1 MIEFKSVSF
10 AYGSST
16 ATQSMS
22 DSASK
27 DSTGA
32 TESLSQS
39 EMAPTL
45 INISFTL
52 KPGSR
57 TVVLG
62 HNGSGKSTLANLC
75 NASLLPFS
83 GEVLVDGSST
93 AEVPSTQI
101 SSQVGMVRQD
111 STAQLVCA
119 TVFDEVAFGPANLG
133 LPQEEIVS
141 RVSQTLELCGI
152 ADLANAQTH
161 TLSGGQQ
168 QLVSI
173 AAALSLRPC
182 YLVLDEAFAQL
193 DTRFRNHLSKL
204 VNNLV
209 ANGMGVLEISHSF
222 ESLPGAD
229 QVLVLEKG
237 QLVWTGTPT
246 EFLSDADISARAG
259 FDDALTGTAHLA
271 AQAGYQFD
279 EPLSALEFVAFLVQN
294 NLAFDALDTLVYQR
308 ALEVV
313 RANNYDG
320 IQALG
325 EAHEL
330 AICGVSHAFD
340 KPVLHDVTLSS
351 TGELTVLVGASGSG
365 KTTCAR
371 IAAGL
376 IEADA
381 GHATIDARL
390 VSPGDVG
397 MCFQRPQ
404 DQLFAQTVAE
414 DIAFGP
420 TNKGFSP
427 DDVEALVAYAA
438 ERVGLDQQV
447 LDASP
452 LMLSGGQARRAAL
465 AGTLACATYAV
476 VFDEATSGLDG
487 RARSQVLHLARE
499 LANEGKAVFAITHD
513 VSEWLP
519 FADRVVFLEK
529 GRVVADVDVQEA
541 QTTPELY
548 EAAQLDC
555 PLFVSVLH
563 ELLEACCV

>member
-1 MIEFKSVSF
+1 MIEFKNVSF
-10 AYGSST
+10 AYGT
-16 ATQSMS
+16 LAAAQSMT
-22 DSASK
+22 DSASE
-27 DSTGA
+27 DAIGA
-32 TESLSQS
+32 TESLSQPK
-39 EMAPTL
+39 MAPTL
-45 INISFTL
+45 DNVSFIL

-75 NASLLPFS
+75 NASLFPLS
-83 GEVLVDGSST
+83 GEVLVDGTST
-93 AEVPSTQI
+93 ACAPSTQI
-101 SSQVGMVRQD
+101 SSHVGMVRQD
-111 STAQLVCA
+111 PTAQMVCA

-173 AAALSLRPC
+173 AAALSLRPR

-237 QLVWTGTPT
+237 QLVWAGTST
-246 EFLSDADISARAG
+246 EFLLDANAIANAG
-259 FDDALTGTAHLA
+259 FDDVLTATAQIA
-271 AQAGYQFD
+271 AQAGYTFD
-279 EPLSALEFVAFLVQN
+279 VPFNASEFVAFLVQN

-330 AICGVSHAFD
+330 TVCGVSHAFD
-340 KPVLHDVTLSS
+340 KPVLHDVTISS
-351 TGELTVLVGASGSG
+351 TGELVVMVGASGSG

-376 IEADA
+376 IEADT

-404 DQLFAQTVAE
+404 DQLFAQSVAE

-438 ERVGLDQQV
+438 ARVGLDQQV
-447 LDASP
+447 MDASP
-452 LMLSGGQARRAAL
+452 LTLSGGQARRAAL

-487 RARSQVLHLARE
+487 EARSQVLHLARE
-499 LANEGKAVFAITHD
+499 LANEGKAVLAITHD

-529 GRVVADVDVQEA
+529 GRVVADVNVQEA
-541 QTTPELY
+541 QTNPEIY

-563 ELLEACCV
+563 ELLEACYV

>member
-1 MIEFKSVSF
+1 MIEFKNVSF
-10 AYGSST
+10 VYGASGT
-16 ATQSMS
+16 TQSMTNATS
-22 DSASK
+22 ED
-27 DSTGA
+27 TLEV
-32 TESLSQS
+32 TESQS
-39 EMAPTL
+39 PRTTELTL
-45 INISFTL
+45 DNVSFTL

-62 HNGSGKSTLANLC
+62 QNGSGKSTLANFC
-75 NASLLPFS
+75 NASLFPLS
-83 GEVLVDGSST
+83 GEVLVDGFST

-101 SSQVGMVRQD
+101 SSVVGMVRQD
-111 STAQLVCA
+111 PTAQLVCA

-133 LPQEEIVS
+133 LPKEEIVS
-141 RVSQTLELCGI
+141 RVTQTLKLCGI
-152 ADLANAQTH
+152 ADLINAPTH

-173 AAALSLRPC
+173 AAALSLRPR

-204 VNNLV
+204 VNDLV

-222 ESLPGAD
+222 ESLPGAN

-237 QLVWTGTPT
+237 NLVWAGTPT
-246 EFLSDADISARAG
+246 EFLSDAHAIASAG
-259 FDDALTGTAHLA
+259 FDDSLTATAHLA
-271 AQAGYQFD
+271 AQVGFNFD
-279 EPLSALEFVAFLVQN
+279 TAFNTSEFVEFLVQN

-313 RANNYDG
+313 RAAKYDG
-320 IQALG
+320 AQVLG
-325 EAHEL
+325 EEHEL
-330 AICGVSHAFD
+330 SVCGVSHAFD
-340 KPVLHDVTLSS
+340 KPVLHDVSLSS
-351 TGELTVLVGASGSG
+351 TGELVVLVGASGSG

-376 IEADA
+376 IEANT
-381 GHATIDARL
+381 GHATIDAQL
-390 VSPGDVG
+390 VRPGDVG

-404 DQLFAQTVAE
+404 EQLFANSVAE

-420 TNKGFSP
+420 SNKGFSP
-427 DDVEALVAYAA
+427 DDVEALVANAA

-447 LDASP
+447 LGASP
-452 LMLSGGQARRAAL
+452 LTLSGGQARRAAL
-465 AGTLACATYAV
+465 AGTLACATYAL

-487 RARSQVLHLARE
+487 KARSQVLHLGRE
-499 LANEGKAVFAITHD
+499 LANEGKAVLAITHD

-519 FADRVVFLEK
+519 FADRVVFLQK
-529 GRVVADVDVQEA
+529 GRVVADVNVQEA
-541 QTTPELY
+541 QTNPEVY
-548 EAAQLDC
+548 KAAQLDC

-563 ELLEACCV
+563 ELLEACYV

>member
-1 MIEFKSVSF
+1 
-10 AYGSST
+10 
-16 ATQSMS
+16 
-22 DSASK
+22 
-27 DSTGA
+27 
-32 TESLSQS
+32 
-39 EMAPTL
+39 
-45 INISFTL
+45 
-52 KPGSR
+52 
-57 TVVLG
+57 
-62 HNGSGKSTLANLC
+62 
-75 NASLLPFS
+75 
-83 GEVLVDGSST
+83 
-93 AEVPSTQI
+93 
-101 SSQVGMVRQD
+101 MVRQD
-111 STAQLVCA
+111 PTAQLVCA

-133 LPQEEIVS
+133 LSKEEIVS
-141 RVSQTLELCGI
+141 RVTQTLELCGI
-152 ADLANAQTH
+152 ADLIDAPTH

-173 AAALSLRPC
+173 AAALSVRPR

-193 DTRFRNHLSKL
+193 DTRFRNHLSNL
-204 VNNLV
+204 VNTLV

-237 QLVWTGTPT
+237 QLVWSGTPT
-246 EFLSDADISARAG
+246 EFLLDANAIANAG
-259 FDDALTGTAHLA
+259 FDDALTATAHIA
-271 AQAGYQFD
+271 AQAGYKFD
-279 EPLSALEFVAFLVQN
+279 VPFNASEFVAFLVQN

-325 EAHEL
+325 EEHEL
-330 AICGVSHAFD
+330 AVCGVSHSFE
-340 KPVLHDVTLSS
+340 KPVLHDVTLSA
-351 TGELTVLVGASGSG
+351 TGELVVMVGASGSG

-376 IEADA
+376 IEADT
-381 GHATIDARL
+381 GYATIDARL
-390 VSPGDVG
+390 VRPGDVG

-404 DQLFAQTVAE
+404 DQLFAQSVAE

-438 ERVGLDQQV
+438 ARVGLDQQV
-447 LDASP
+447 MDASP
-452 LMLSGGQARRAAL
+452 LTLSGGQARRAAL

-487 RARSQVLHLARE
+487 EARSQVLHLARE
-499 LANEGKAVFAITHD
+499 LANEGKAVLAITHD

-529 GRVVADVDVQEA
+529 GCVVADVNVQEA
-541 QTTPELY
+541 QTTPEIY

-563 ELLEACCV
+563 ELLEACYV

>member
-1 MIEFKSVSF
+1 MIEFKNVSF

-16 ATQSMS
+16 ATQSMT
-22 DSASK
+22 DSVSN
-27 DSTGA
+27 DSMGA
-32 TESLSQS
+32 TESLSQPK
-39 EMAPTL
+39 MVPTL
-45 INISFTL
+45 DNVSFTL

-75 NASLLPFS
+75 NASLFPFS
-83 GEVLVDGSST
+83 GEVLVDGTST
-93 AEVPSTQI
+93 AGVPSTQI
-101 SSQVGMVRQD
+101 SSHVGMVRQD
-111 STAQLVCA
+111 PTAQLVCA

-133 LPQEEIVS
+133 LSQEEIVS

-161 TLSGGQQ
+161 TLSGGQK
-168 QLVSI
+168 QLVAI
-173 AAALSLRPC
+173 ASALSLRPC

-193 DTRFRNHLSKL
+193 DTRFRNHLSNL
-204 VNNLV
+204 VNTLV
-209 ANGMGVLEISHSF
+209 ANGVGVLEISHSF

-246 EFLSDADISARAG
+246 EFLSYADIIARAG

-279 EPLSALEFVAFLVQN
+279 MPLNASEFVAFLVQN

-340 KPVLHDVTLSS
+340 KPVLHDITLSS

-376 IEADA
+376 IEADT

-414 DIAFGP
+414 DVAFGP

-427 DDVEALVAYAA
+427 DDVEALVAYAV

-447 LDASP
+447 LGASP
-452 LMLSGGQARRAAL
+452 LTLSGGQARRAAL
-465 AGTLACATYAV
+465 AGTLACAMYAV

-487 RARSQVLHLARE
+487 KARSQVLHLARE
-499 LANEGKAVFAITHD
+499 LANEGKAVLAITHD

-519 FADRVVFLEK
+519 FADRVVFFEK
-529 GRVVADVDVQEA
+529 GRVVADVDVQES

-555 PLFVSVLH
+555 PLFVNVLH
-563 ELLEACCV
+563 ELLEACYV

>member
-10 AYGSST
+10 VYGT
-16 ATQSMS
+16 PADAQSMT
-22 DSASK
+22 DSASE
-27 DSTGA
+27 DTAGA
-32 TESLSQS
+32 TESQS
-39 EMAPTL
+39 PRTMELTL
-45 INISFTL
+45 NNVSFTL
-52 KPGSR
+52 NPGSR

-62 HNGSGKSTLANLC
+62 QNGSGKSTLANLC
-75 NASLLPFS
+75 NASLFPLS
-83 GEVLVDGSST
+83 GEVLIDGFST

-101 SSQVGMVRQD
+101 SSVVGMVRQD
-111 STAQLVCA
+111 PTAQLVCA

-133 LPQEEIVS
+133 LPKEEIVS
-141 RVSQTLELCGI
+141 RVTQTLKLCGI
-152 ADLANAQTH
+152 ADLINAPTH

-204 VNNLV
+204 VNDLV
-209 ANGMGVLEISHSF
+209 ANGIGVLEISHSF
-222 ESLPGAD
+222 ESLPGAN

-237 QLVWTGTPT
+237 NLVWAGTPT
-246 EFLSDADISARAG
+246 EFLSDEHAIASAG
-259 FDDALTGTAHLA
+259 FDDSLTATAHLA
-271 AQAGYQFD
+271 AQAGFNFD
-279 EPLSALEFVAFLVQN
+279 TAFNTSEFVEFLVQN
-294 NLAFDALDTLVYQR
+294 DLAFDALDTLVYQR

-313 RANNYDG
+313 RAAKYDG
-320 IQALG
+320 AQALG
-325 EAHEL
+325 EEHEL
-330 AICGVSHAFD
+330 SVCGVSHAFD
-340 KPVLHDVTLSS
+340 KPVLHDVSLSF
-351 TGELTVLVGASGSG
+351 TGELIVLVGASGSG

-376 IEADA
+376 IEANT

-390 VSPGDVG
+390 VRPGDVG

-404 DQLFAQTVAE
+404 EQLFANSVAE

-427 DDVEALVAYAA
+427 DDVEALVVYAA

-447 LDASP
+447 LGASP
-452 LMLSGGQARRAAL
+452 LTLSGGQARRAAL
-465 AGTLACATYAV
+465 AGTLACATYAL

-487 RARSQVLHLARE
+487 KARSQVLHLGRE
-499 LANEGKAVFAITHD
+499 LANEGKAVLAITHD

-519 FADRVVFLEK
+519 FADRVVFLQK
-529 GRVVADVDVQEA
+529 GRVVADVNVQEA
-541 QTTPELY
+541 QTNPEVY
-548 EAAQLDC
+548 KAAQLDC

-563 ELLEACCV
+563 ELLEACHV

>member
-16 ATQSMS
+16 ATQSMT
-22 DSASK
+22 DSAFK
-27 DSTGA
+27 DSMGA
-32 TESLSQS
+32 TESLSQPK
-39 EMAPTL
+39 MAPTL
-45 INISFTL
+45 DNVSFTL

-75 NASLLPFS
+75 NASLFPFS
-83 GEVLVDGSST
+83 GEVLVDGTST
-93 AEVPSTQI
+93 ICVPSPQI
-101 SSQVGMVRQD
+101 SSHVGMVRQD
-111 STAQLVCA
+111 PTAQLVCA

-133 LPQEEIVS
+133 LPKEEIVS

-152 ADLANAQTH
+152 ADLASAQTH

-193 DTRFRNHLSKL
+193 DTRFRNHLSNL
-204 VNNLV
+204 VNTLV

-246 EFLSDADISARAG
+246 EFLSDADIIARAG
-259 FDDALTGTAHLA
+259 FDDALTGTAHVA
-271 AQAGYQFD
+271 AQAGYNFD
-279 EPLSALEFVAFLVQN
+279 MPLNASEFVAFLVQN

-320 IQALG
+320 MQALG

-330 AICGVSHAFD
+330 AMCGVSHAFD

-351 TGELTVLVGASGSG
+351 TGELIVLVGASGSG

-371 IAAGL
+371 IAVGL

-404 DQLFAQTVAE
+404 EQLFAQTVAE

-427 DDVEALVAYAA
+427 DDVEVLVAYAA

-447 LDASP
+447 LGASP
-452 LMLSGGQARRAAL
+452 LTLSGGQARRAAL
-465 AGTLACATYAV
+465 AGTLACATYAI

-487 RARSQVLHLARE
+487 KARSQVLHLARE
-499 LANEGKAVFAITHD
+499 LANEGKAVLAITHD

-548 EAAQLDC
+548 EAVQLDC

-563 ELLEACCV
+563 ELLEACYV

>member
-10 AYGSST
+10 AYGSSA
-16 ATQSMS
+16 ATQFMT

-27 DSTGA
+27 YSIEA
-32 TESLSQS
+32 TESLSQPK
-39 EMAPTL
+39 MAPTL
-45 INISFTL
+45 DNVSFTL

-75 NASLLPFS
+75 NASLFPFS
-83 GEVLVDGSST
+83 GEVLVDGTST
-93 AEVPSTQI
+93 AGVPSTQI
-101 SSQVGMVRQD
+101 SSHVGMVRQD
-111 STAQLVCA
+111 PTAQLVCA

-133 LPQEEIVS
+133 LPKEEIVS

-152 ADLANAQTH
+152 DDLANAQTH

-246 EFLSDADISARAG
+246 EFLSDTDISACAG
-259 FDDALTGTAHLA
+259 FDDALTGTAHVA
-271 AQAGYQFD
+271 AQAGYNFD
-279 EPLSALEFVAFLVQN
+279 VPLNASEFVAFLVQN

-340 KPVLHDVTLSS
+340 KPVLHDITLSS

-376 IEADA
+376 IEADT

-452 LMLSGGQARRAAL
+452 LTLSGGQARRAAL

-487 RARSQVLHLARE
+487 KARSQVLHLARE
-499 LANEGKAVFAITHD
+499 LANEGKAVLAITHD

-529 GRVVADVDVQEA
+529 GRVVASVDVQEA

-563 ELLEACCV
+563 ELLEACYV

>member
-1 MIEFKSVSF
+1 MIEFKNVSF
-10 AYGSST
+10 VYGASS
-16 ATQSMS
+16 ATQSMTDVTS
-22 DSASK
+22 ED
-27 DSTGA
+27 TLGA
-32 TESLSQS
+32 TESQS
-39 EMAPTL
+39 PRTMELTL
-45 INISFTL
+45 DNVSFTL
-52 KPGSR
+52 NPGSR

-62 HNGSGKSTLANLC
+62 QNGSGKSTLANLC
-75 NASLLPFS
+75 NASLFPLS
-83 GEVLVDGSST
+83 GEVLVDGFST

-101 SSQVGMVRQD
+101 SSVVGMVRQD
-111 STAQLVCA
+111 PTAQLVCA
-119 TVFDEVAFGPANLG
+119 TVFDEVAFGPSNLG
-133 LPQEEIVS
+133 LPKEEIVS
-141 RVSQTLELCGI
+141 RVTQTLKLCGI
-152 ADLANAQTH
+152 ADLINAPTH

-173 AAALSLRPC
+173 AAALSLHPR

-204 VNNLV
+204 VNDLV

-222 ESLPGAD
+222 ESLPGAN

-246 EFLSDADISARAG
+246 EFLADAHAIASAG
-259 FDDALTGTAHLA
+259 FDDSLTATAHLA
-271 AQAGYQFD
+271 AQAGFNFD
-279 EPLSALEFVAFLVQN
+279 VAFNTSEFVEFLVQN

-313 RANNYDG
+313 RAAKYDG
-320 IQALG
+320 AQALG
-325 EAHEL
+325 EEHEL
-330 AICGVSHAFD
+330 SVCGVSHAFD
-340 KPVLHDVTLSS
+340 KPVLHDVSLSS
-351 TGELTVLVGASGSG
+351 TGELVVLVGASGSG

-376 IEADA
+376 IEANT

-390 VSPGDVG
+390 VRAGDVG

-404 DQLFAQTVAE
+404 EQLFANSVAE

-447 LDASP
+447 LGASP
-452 LMLSGGQARRAAL
+452 LTLSGGQARRAAL
-465 AGTLACATYAV
+465 AGTLACATYAM

-487 RARSQVLHLARE
+487 KARSQVLHLGRE
-499 LANEGKAVFAITHD
+499 LANEGKAVLAITHD

-519 FADRVVFLEK
+519 FADRVVFLQK
-529 GRVVADVDVQEA
+529 GRVVADVNVQEA
-541 QTTPELY
+541 QTNPELY

-563 ELLEACCV
+563 ELLEACHV

>member
-16 ATQSMS
+16 ATQSMT
-22 DSASK
+22 DSAFK
-27 DSTGA
+27 DSMGA
-32 TESLSQS
+32 TESLSQPK
-39 EMAPTL
+39 MAPTL
-45 INISFTL
+45 DNVSFTL

-75 NASLLPFS
+75 NASLFPFS
-83 GEVLVDGSST
+83 GEVLVDGTST
-93 AEVPSTQI
+93 ICVPSPQI
-101 SSQVGMVRQD
+101 SSHVGMVRQD
-111 STAQLVCA
+111 PTAQLVCA

-133 LPQEEIVS
+133 LPKEEIVS

-152 ADLANAQTH
+152 ADLASAQTH

-193 DTRFRNHLSKL
+193 DTRFRNHLSNL
-204 VNNLV
+204 VNTLV

-246 EFLSDADISARAG
+246 EFLSDADIIARAG
-259 FDDALTGTAHLA
+259 FDDALTGTAHVA
-271 AQAGYQFD
+271 TQAGYNFD
-279 EPLSALEFVAFLVQN
+279 MPLNASEFVAFLVQN

-320 IQALG
+320 MQALG

-330 AICGVSHAFD
+330 AMCGVSHAFD

-351 TGELTVLVGASGSG
+351 TGELIVLVGASGSG

-371 IAAGL
+371 IAVGL

-404 DQLFAQTVAE
+404 EQLFAQTVAE

-427 DDVEALVAYAA
+427 DDVEVLVAYAA

-447 LDASP
+447 LGASP
-452 LMLSGGQARRAAL
+452 LTLSGGQARRAAL

-487 RARSQVLHLARE
+487 KARSQVLHLARE
-499 LANEGKAVFAITHD
+499 LANEGKAVLAITHD

-563 ELLEACCV
+563 ELLEACYV

>member
-10 AYGSST
+10 AYGSSA
-16 ATQSMS
+16 ATQSMT

-27 DSTGA
+27 DSMGA
-32 TESLSQS
+32 TESLSQP
-39 EMAPTL
+39 EMVPTL
-45 INISFTL
+45 DNVSFTL

-75 NASLLPFS
+75 NASLFPFS
-83 GEVLVDGSST
+83 GEVLVDGTST
-93 AEVPSTQI
+93 AGVPSTQI
-101 SSQVGMVRQD
+101 SSHVGMVRQD
-111 STAQLVCA
+111 PTAQLVCA

-133 LPQEEIVS
+133 LPKEEIVS

-152 ADLANAQTH
+152 DDLANAQTH

-237 QLVWTGTPT
+237 QLIWTGTPT

-259 FDDALTGTAHLA
+259 FDDALTGTAHLT

-279 EPLSALEFVAFLVQN
+279 EPLNASEFVAFLVQN

-308 ALEVV
+308 ALKVV

-340 KPVLHDVTLSS
+340 KPVLHDVTISS
-351 TGELTVLVGASGSG
+351 TGELVVLVGASGSG

-376 IEADA
+376 IEADV

-404 DQLFAQTVAE
+404 DQLFAQSVAE

-447 LDASP
+447 LGTSP
-452 LMLSGGQARRAAL
+452 LTLSGGQARRAAL

-487 RARSQVLHLARE
+487 KARSQVLHLARE
-499 LANEGKAVFAITHD
+499 LANEGKAVLAITHD

-519 FADRVVFLEK
+519 FADKVVFLEK
-529 GRVVADVDVQEA
+529 GRVVADVNVQEA
-541 QTTPELY
+541 QTTPEIY

-563 ELLEACCV
+563 ELLEACYV

>member
-1 MIEFKSVSF
+1 MIEFKNVSF

-16 ATQSMS
+16 ATQSMT
-22 DSASK
+22 DPASK
-27 DSTGA
+27 DSMGA
-32 TESLSQS
+32 TESLSQPK
-39 EMAPTL
+39 MAPTL
-45 INISFTL
+45 DNVSFNL

-75 NASLLPFS
+75 NASLFPFS
-83 GEVLVDGSST
+83 GEVLVDGTST
-93 AEVPSTQI
+93 AGVPSTQI
-101 SSQVGMVRQD
+101 SSHVGMVRQD
-111 STAQLVCA
+111 PTAQLVCA

-133 LPQEEIVS
+133 LPKEEIVS

-168 QLVSI
+168 QLISI

-209 ANGMGVLEISHSF
+209 ANGVGVLEISHSF

-246 EFLSDADISARAG
+246 EFLSDADIIARAG
-259 FDDALTGTAHLA
+259 FDDALTATAHLA
-271 AQAGYQFD
+271 AQAGDKFAV
-279 EPLSALEFVAFLVQN
+279 PFNAAEFVAFLVQY

-340 KPVLHDVTLSS
+340 KPVLHDITLSS

-376 IEADA
+376 IEADT

-390 VSPGDVG
+390 VRPGDVG

-447 LDASP
+447 LGASP
-452 LMLSGGQARRAAL
+452 LTLSGGQARRAAL
-465 AGTLACATYAV
+465 AGTLACAPYAG

-487 RARSQVLHLARE
+487 KARAQGLHLARE
-499 LANEGKAVFAITHD
+499 LANEGKAVLAITHD

-529 GRVVADVDVQEA
+529 GRVVANVDVQEA
-541 QTTPELY
+541 QTSPELY

-563 ELLEACCV
+563 ELLEACYV

>member
-1 MIEFKSVSF
+1 MIEFKNVSF
-10 AYGSST
+10 VYGASS
-16 ATQSMS
+16 ATKSMTDATS
-22 DSASK
+22 ED
-27 DSTGA
+27 TLGA
-32 TESLSQS
+32 TESQS
-39 EMAPTL
+39 PRTMELTL
-45 INISFTL
+45 DNVSFTL
-52 KPGSR
+52 NPGSR

-75 NASLLPFS
+75 NASLFPLS

-101 SSQVGMVRQD
+101 SSVVGMVRQD
-111 STAQLVCA
+111 PTAQLVCA

-133 LPQEEIVS
+133 LPKEEIVS
-141 RVSQTLELCGI
+141 RVTQTLKLCDI
-152 ADLANAQTH
+152 TDLINAPTH

-173 AAALSLRPC
+173 AAALSLRPR

-204 VNNLV
+204 VNDLV

-222 ESLPGAD
+222 ESLPGAN

-246 EFLSDADISARAG
+246 EFLSDEHAIASAG
-259 FDDALTGTAHLA
+259 FDDSLTSTAHLA
-271 AQAGYQFD
+271 AQAGFNFD
-279 EPLSALEFVAFLVQN
+279 SAFNTSEFVEFLVQN

-313 RANNYDG
+313 RAAKYDG
-320 IQALG
+320 AQALG
-325 EAHEL
+325 EEHEL
-330 AICGVSHAFD
+330 SVCGVSHAFD
-340 KPVLHDVTLSS
+340 KPVLHDVSLSS
-351 TGELTVLVGASGSG
+351 TGELVVLVGASGSG

-376 IEADA
+376 IEANT
-381 GHATIDARL
+381 GYATIDAQL
-390 VSPGDVG
+390 VRPGDVG

-404 DQLFAQTVAE
+404 EQLFANSVAE

-420 TNKGFSP
+420 SNKGFSP

-438 ERVGLDQQV
+438 ERVGLDQQI
-447 LDASP
+447 LGASP
-452 LMLSGGQARRAAL
+452 LTLSGGQARRAAL
-465 AGTLACATYAV
+465 AGTLACATYAL

-487 RARSQVLHLARE
+487 KARSQVLHLGRE
-499 LANEGKAVFAITHD
+499 LANEGKAVLAITHD

-519 FADRVVFLEK
+519 FADRVVFLQK
-529 GRVVADVDVQEA
+529 GRVVADVNVQEA
-541 QTTPELY
+541 QTNPEVY
-548 EAAQLDC
+548 KAAQLDC

-563 ELLEACCV
+563 ELLEACYV

>member
-10 AYGSST
+10 AYSSSA
-16 ATQSMS
+16 ATQSMTGATS
-22 DSASK
+22 ED
-27 DSTGA
+27 TLGA
-32 TESLSQS
+32 TESQS
-39 EMAPTL
+39 PRTMELTL
-45 INISFTL
+45 DNVSFTL
-52 KPGSR
+52 NPGSR

-75 NASLLPFS
+75 NASLFPLS

-101 SSQVGMVRQD
+101 SSVVGMVRQD
-111 STAQLVCA
+111 PTAQLVCA

-133 LPQEEIVS
+133 LPKEEIVS
-141 RVSQTLELCGI
+141 RVTQTLKLCDI
-152 ADLANAQTH
+152 ADLIDAPTH

-173 AAALSLRPC
+173 AAALSLRPR

-204 VNNLV
+204 VNDLV

-222 ESLPGAD
+222 ESLPGAN

-246 EFLSDADISARAG
+246 EFLSDEHAIASAG
-259 FDDALTGTAHLA
+259 FDDSLTSTAHLA
-271 AQAGYQFD
+271 AQAGFNFD
-279 EPLSALEFVAFLVQN
+279 TAFNTSEFVEFLVQN
-294 NLAFDALDTLVYQR
+294 NHAFDALDTLVYQR

-313 RANNYDG
+313 RAAKYDG
-320 IQALG
+320 AQALG
-325 EAHEL
+325 EEHEL
-330 AICGVSHAFD
+330 LVCGVSHTFD
-340 KPVLHDVTLSS
+340 KPVLHDVSLSS
-351 TGELTVLVGASGSG
+351 TGELVVLVGASGSG

-376 IEADA
+376 IEANT

-390 VSPGDVG
+390 VRPGDVG

-404 DQLFAQTVAE
+404 EQLFANSVAE

-427 DDVEALVAYAA
+427 DNVEALVAYAA

-447 LDASP
+447 LGASP
-452 LMLSGGQARRAAL
+452 LTLSGGQARRAAL
-465 AGTLACATYAV
+465 AGTLACATYAL

-487 RARSQVLHLARE
+487 KARSQVLHLARE
-499 LANEGKAVFAITHD
+499 LANEGKAVLAITHD

-519 FADRVVFLEK
+519 FADRVVFLQK
-529 GRVVADVDVQEA
+529 GRVVADVNVQEA
-541 QTTPELY
+541 QTNPELY

-563 ELLEACCV
+563 ELLEACHV

>member
-16 ATQSMS
+16 ATQSMT
-22 DSASK
+22 DSAFK
-27 DSTGA
+27 DSMGA
-32 TESLSQS
+32 TESLSQPK
-39 EMAPTL
+39 MAPTL
-45 INISFTL
+45 DNVSFTL

-75 NASLLPFS
+75 NASLFPFS
-83 GEVLVDGSST
+83 GEVLVDGTST
-93 AEVPSTQI
+93 ICVPSPQI
-101 SSQVGMVRQD
+101 SSHVGMVRQD
-111 STAQLVCA
+111 PTAQLVCA

-133 LPQEEIVS
+133 LPKEEIVS

-152 ADLANAQTH
+152 ADLASAQTH

-193 DTRFRNHLSKL
+193 DTRFRNHLSNL
-204 VNNLV
+204 VNTLV

-246 EFLSDADISARAG
+246 EFLSDADIIARAG
-259 FDDALTGTAHLA
+259 FDDALTGTAHVA
-271 AQAGYQFD
+271 AQAGYNFD
-279 EPLSALEFVAFLVQN
+279 MPLNASEFVAFLVQN

-320 IQALG
+320 MQALG
-325 EAHEL
+325 EAYEL
-330 AICGVSHAFD
+330 AMCGVSHAFD

-351 TGELTVLVGASGSG
+351 TGELIVLVGASGSG

-371 IAAGL
+371 IAVGL

-404 DQLFAQTVAE
+404 EQLFAQTVAE

-427 DDVEALVAYAA
+427 DDVEVLVAYAA

-447 LDASP
+447 LGASP
-452 LMLSGGQARRAAL
+452 LTLSGGQARRAAL
-465 AGTLACATYAV
+465 AGTLACATYAI

-487 RARSQVLHLARE
+487 KARSQVLHLARE
-499 LANEGKAVFAITHD
+499 LANEGKAVLAITHD

-548 EAAQLDC
+548 EAVQLDC

-563 ELLEACCV
+563 ELLEACYV

>member
-1 MIEFKSVSF
+1 
-10 AYGSST
+10 
-16 ATQSMS
+16 
-22 DSASK
+22 
-27 DSTGA
+27 
-32 TESLSQS
+32 
-39 EMAPTL
+39 
-45 INISFTL
+45 
-52 KPGSR
+52 
-57 TVVLG
+57 
-62 HNGSGKSTLANLC
+62 
-75 NASLLPFS
+75 
-83 GEVLVDGSST
+83 
-93 AEVPSTQI
+93 
-101 SSQVGMVRQD
+101 MVRQD
-111 STAQLVCA
+111 PTAQLVCA

-133 LPQEEIVS
+133 LPKEEIVS

-168 QLVSI
+168 QLISI

-209 ANGMGVLEISHSF
+209 ANGVGVLEISHSF

-246 EFLSDADISARAG
+246 EFLSDADIIARAG
-259 FDDALTGTAHLA
+259 FDDALTATAHLA

-279 EPLSALEFVAFLVQN
+279 EPFNASEFVAFLVQN

-325 EAHEL
+325 EEHEL

-340 KPVLHDVTLSS
+340 KPVLHDITLSS

-371 IAAGL
+371 IATGL

-447 LDASP
+447 MGASP

-487 RARSQVLHLARE
+487 KARSQVLHLARE
-499 LANEGKAVFAITHD
+499 LANEGKAVLAITHD

-529 GRVVADVDVQEA
+529 GCVVADVNVQEA
-541 QTTPELY
+541 QTSPEVY

-563 ELLEACCV
+563 ELLEACYV

>member
-1 MIEFKSVSF
+1 MIEFKNVSF
-10 AYGSST
+10 AYSSSA
-16 ATQSMS
+16 ATQSMT
-22 DSASK
+22 DPASK
-27 DSTGA
+27 DSMGA
-32 TESLSQS
+32 IESLSQPK
-39 EMAPTL
+39 MAPTL
-45 INISFTL
+45 DNVSFNL

-75 NASLLPFS
+75 NASLFPFS
-83 GEVLVDGSST
+83 GEVLVDGTST
-93 AEVPSTQI
+93 AGVPSTQI
-101 SSQVGMVRQD
+101 SSHVGMVRQD
-111 STAQLVCA
+111 PTAQLVCA

-133 LPQEEIVS
+133 LPKEEIVS

-168 QLVSI
+168 QLISI

-209 ANGMGVLEISHSF
+209 ANGVGVLEISHSF

-259 FDDALTGTAHLA
+259 FDDALTGTAHVA
-271 AQAGYQFD
+271 AQAGYNFD
-279 EPLSALEFVAFLVQN
+279 MPFNASEFVAFLVQN

-325 EAHEL
+325 EEHEL
-330 AICGVSHAFD
+330 VVCGVSHAFD
-340 KPVLHDVTLSS
+340 KPVLHDVTISS
-351 TGELTVLVGASGSG
+351 TGELVVMVGASGSG

-376 IEADA
+376 IEADT

-447 LDASP
+447 MGASP

-487 RARSQVLHLARE
+487 KARSQVLHLARE
-499 LANEGKAVFAITHD
+499 LANEGKAVLAITHD

-519 FADRVVFLEK
+519 FADRVVFLDK

-563 ELLEACCV
+563 ELLEACYV

>member
-1 MIEFKSVSF
+1 MIEIKNVSF
-10 AYGSST
+10 VYGTSA
-16 ATQSMS
+16 ATQSMT

-27 DSTGA
+27 DAVGA
-32 TESLSQS
+32 TESQSQP
-39 EMAPTL
+39 EMVPTL
-45 INISFTL
+45 DNVSFTI
-52 KPGSR
+52 KPSSR

-75 NASLLPFS
+75 NASLFPFS
-83 GEVLVDGSST
+83 GEVLVDGTST
-93 AEVPSTQI
+93 AGVPSTQI
-101 SSQVGMVRQD
+101 SSHVGMVRQD
-111 STAQLVCA
+111 PTAQLVCA

-133 LPQEEIVS
+133 LPKEEIVS

-168 QLVSI
+168 QLISI

-209 ANGMGVLEISHSF
+209 ANGVGVLEISHSF

-246 EFLSDADISARAG
+246 EFLSDADIIARAG
-259 FDDALTGTAHLA
+259 FDDALTGTAHVA
-271 AQAGYQFD
+271 AQAGYNFD
-279 EPLSALEFVAFLVQN
+279 MPLNASEFVQN

-340 KPVLHDVTLSS
+340 KPVLHDITLSS

-376 IEADA
+376 IEADT

-452 LMLSGGQARRAAL
+452 LTLSGGQARRAAL

-487 RARSQVLHLARE
+487 KARSQVLHLARE
-499 LANEGKAVFAITHD
+499 LANEGKAVLAITHD

-529 GRVVADVDVQEA
+529 GCVVADVNVQEA
-541 QTTPELY
+541 QTSPEVY

-563 ELLEACCV
+563 ELLEACYV

>member
-1 MIEFKSVSF
+1 MIEFKNVSF
-10 AYGSST
+10 VYGASST
-16 ATQSMS
+16 TQSMTDATS
-22 DSASK
+22 EDALE
-27 DSTGA
+27 A
-32 TESLSQS
+32 TESQS
-39 EMAPTL
+39 PRTTELTL
-45 INISFTL
+45 NNVSFTL

-75 NASLLPFS
+75 NASLFPLF

-101 SSQVGMVRQD
+101 SSVVGMVRQD
-111 STAQLVCA
+111 PTAQLVCA

-133 LPQEEIVS
+133 LPKEEIVS
-141 RVSQTLELCGI
+141 RVTQTLKLCGI
-152 ADLANAQTH
+152 ADLINAPTH

-173 AAALSLRPC
+173 AAALSLRPR

-204 VNNLV
+204 VNDLV

-222 ESLPGAD
+222 ESLPGAN

-237 QLVWTGTPT
+237 NLVWAGTST
-246 EFLSDADISARAG
+246 EFLSDEHAIASAG
-259 FDDALTGTAHLA
+259 FDDSFTATAHLA
-271 AQAGYQFD
+271 AQAGFNFD
-279 EPLSALEFVAFLVQN
+279 AAFNTSEFVEFLVQN

-313 RANNYDG
+313 RAAKYDG
-320 IQALG
+320 AQALG
-325 EAHEL
+325 EEHEL
-330 AICGVSHAFD
+330 SVYGVSHAFD
-340 KPVLHDVTLSS
+340 KPVLHDVSLSS
-351 TGELTVLVGASGSG
+351 TGELVVLVGASGSG

-376 IEADA
+376 IEVNT
-381 GHATIDARL
+381 GHATIDAQL
-390 VSPGDVG
+390 VRPGDVG

-404 DQLFAQTVAE
+404 EQLFANSVAE

-420 TNKGFSP
+420 SNKGFSP

-438 ERVGLDQQV
+438 ERVGLDQKV

-452 LMLSGGQARRAAL
+452 LTLSGGQARRAAL
-465 AGTLACATYAV
+465 AGTLACATYAL

-487 RARSQVLHLARE
+487 KARSQVLHLGRE
-499 LANEGKAVFAITHD
+499 LANEGKAVLAITHD

-519 FADRVVFLEK
+519 FADRVVFLQK
-529 GRVVADVDVQEA
+529 GRVVEDVNVQEA
-541 QTTPELY
+541 QTNPEVY
-548 EAAQLDC
+548 KAAQLDC

-563 ELLEACCV
+563 ELLEACHV

>member
-1 MIEFKSVSF
+1 MIEFKNVSF

-16 ATQSMS
+16 ATQSMT
-22 DSASK
+22 DSVSN
-27 DSTGA
+27 DSMGA
-32 TESLSQS
+32 TESLSQPK
-39 EMAPTL
+39 MVPTL
-45 INISFTL
+45 DNVSFTL

-75 NASLLPFS
+75 NASLFPFS
-83 GEVLVDGSST
+83 GEVLVDGTST
-93 AEVPSTQI
+93 AGVPSTQI
-101 SSQVGMVRQD
+101 SSHVGMVRQD
-111 STAQLVCA
+111 PTAQLVCA

-133 LPQEEIVS
+133 LSQEEIVS

-168 QLVSI
+168 QLISI

-209 ANGMGVLEISHSF
+209 ANGVGVLEISHAF

-246 EFLSDADISARAG
+246 EFLSDADIIARAG
-259 FDDALTGTAHLA
+259 FDDALTATAHLA

-279 EPLSALEFVAFLVQN
+279 EPFNASEFVAFLVQN

-325 EAHEL
+325 EEHEL

-340 KPVLHDVTLSS
+340 KPVLHDITLSS

-376 IEADA
+376 IEADT

-390 VSPGDVG
+390 VRPGDVG

-447 LDASP
+447 LGASP
-452 LMLSGGQARRAAL
+452 LTLSGGQARRAAL

-487 RARSQVLHLARE
+487 KARSQVLHLARE
-499 LANEGKAVFAITHD
+499 LANEGKAVLAITHD

-519 FADRVVFLEK
+519 FADRVVFFEK
-529 GRVVADVDVQEA
+529 GRVVANVDVQEA

-563 ELLEACCV
+563 ELLEACYV

>member
-10 AYGSST
+10 AYGSSA
-16 ATQSMS
+16 ATQSMT

-27 DSTGA
+27 DSMGA
-32 TESLSQS
+32 TESLSQP
-39 EMAPTL
+39 EMVPTL
-45 INISFTL
+45 DNVSFTL

-75 NASLLPFS
+75 NASLFPFS
-83 GEVLVDGSST
+83 GEVLVDGTST
-93 AEVPSTQI
+93 AGVPSTQI
-101 SSQVGMVRQD
+101 SSHVGMVRQD
-111 STAQLVCA
+111 PTAQLVCA

-133 LPQEEIVS
+133 LPKEEIVS

-152 ADLANAQTH
+152 DDLANAQTH

-237 QLVWTGTPT
+237 QLIWTGTPT

-279 EPLSALEFVAFLVQN
+279 EPLNASEFVAFLVQN

-308 ALEVV
+308 ALKVV

-330 AICGVSHAFD
+330 AVCGVSHAFD
-340 KPVLHDVTLSS
+340 KPVLHDITLSS

-376 IEADA
+376 IEADT

-390 VSPGDVG
+390 VCAGDVG

-404 DQLFAQTVAE
+404 DQLFAQSVAE

-420 TNKGFSP
+420 NNKGFSP

-447 LDASP
+447 LGASP
-452 LMLSGGQARRAAL
+452 LTLSGGQARRAAL

-487 RARSQVLHLARE
+487 KARSQVLHLSRE
-499 LANEGKAVFAITHD
+499 LANEGKAVLAITHD

-529 GRVVADVDVQEA
+529 GRVVASVDVQEA

-563 ELLEACCV
+563 ELLEACYV

>member
-1 MIEFKSVSF
+1 MIEFKNVSF
-10 AYGSST
+10 AYGTS
-16 ATQSMS
+16 AAAQSLT

-27 DSTGA
+27 DAVGA
-32 TESLSQS
+32 TESQS
-39 EMAPTL
+39 LHTMALTL
-45 INISFTL
+45 DNVSFTL

-75 NASLLPFS
+75 NASLFPFS
-83 GEVLVDGSST
+83 GEVLVDGIST
-93 AEVPSTQI
+93 AGVPSTQI
-101 SSQVGMVRQD
+101 SSHVGMVRQD
-111 STAQLVCA
+111 PTAQLVCA

-152 ADLANAQTH
+152 ADLIDAPTH

-259 FDDALTGTAHLA
+259 FGDALTGTAHVA
-271 AQAGYQFD
+271 AQAGYKFD
-279 EPLSALEFVAFLVQN
+279 VPFNASEFVAFLVQN

-308 ALEVV
+308 ALKVV

-330 AICGVSHAFD
+330 VVCGVSHAFD
-340 KPVLHDVTLSS
+340 KPVLHDITLSS

-376 IEADA
+376 IEADT

-390 VSPGDVG
+390 VRPGDVG

-427 DDVEALVAYAA
+427 DDVEALVTYAA
-438 ERVGLDQQV
+438 ARAGLDQQV
-447 LDASP
+447 MDASP
-452 LMLSGGQARRAAL
+452 LTLSGGQARRAAL

-487 RARSQVLHLARE
+487 EARSQVLHLARE

-529 GRVVADVDVQEA
+529 GCVVADVNVQEA
-541 QTTPELY
+541 QTTPEIY

-563 ELLEACCV
+563 ELLEACHV

>member
-1 MIEFKSVSF
+1 MIEFKNVSF
-10 AYGSST
+10 VYGASG
-16 ATQSMS
+16 ATQSMTNATS
-22 DSASK
+22 ED
-27 DSTGA
+27 TLEA
-32 TESLSQS
+32 TESQS
-39 EMAPTL
+39 PRTTELTL
-45 INISFTL
+45 DNVSFTL
-52 KPGSR
+52 NPGSR

-75 NASLLPFS
+75 NASLFPLS

-101 SSQVGMVRQD
+101 SSVVGMVRQD
-111 STAQLVCA
+111 PTAQLVCA

-133 LPQEEIVS
+133 LPKEEIVS
-141 RVSQTLELCGI
+141 RVTQTLKLCGI
-152 ADLANAQTH
+152 ADLINAPTH

-173 AAALSLRPC
+173 AAALSLHPR

-204 VNNLV
+204 VNDLV

-222 ESLPGAD
+222 ESLPGAN

-246 EFLSDADISARAG
+246 EFLSDEHAIASAG
-259 FDDALTGTAHLA
+259 FDDSLTATAHLA
-271 AQAGYQFD
+271 AQAGFNFD
-279 EPLSALEFVAFLVQN
+279 AAFNTSEFVEFLVQN

-313 RANNYDG
+313 RAAKYDG
-320 IQALG
+320 AQALG
-325 EAHEL
+325 EEHEL
-330 AICGVSHAFD
+330 SVCGVSHAFD
-340 KPVLHDVTLSS
+340 KPVLHDVSLSS
-351 TGELTVLVGASGSG
+351 TGELVVLVGASGSG

-376 IEADA
+376 IEANT
-381 GHATIDARL
+381 GHATIDAQL
-390 VSPGDVG
+390 VRPGDVG

-404 DQLFAQTVAE
+404 EQLFANSVAE

-420 TNKGFSP
+420 SNKGFSP
-427 DDVEALVAYAA
+427 DDVEALVTYAA
-438 ERVGLDQQV
+438 ERVGLDQKV

-452 LMLSGGQARRAAL
+452 LTLSGGQARRVAL
-465 AGTLACATYAV
+465 AGTLACATYAL

-487 RARSQVLHLARE
+487 KARSQVLHLGRE
-499 LANEGKAVFAITHD
+499 LANEGKAVLAITHD

-519 FADRVVFLEK
+519 FADRVVFLQK
-529 GRVVADVDVQEA
+529 GRVVADVNVQEA
-541 QTTPELY
+541 QTNPEVY
-548 EAAQLDC
+548 KAAQLDC

-563 ELLEACCV
+563 ELLEACYV

>member
-16 ATQSMS
+16 ATQSMT
-22 DSASK
+22 DSAFK
-27 DSTGA
+27 DSMGA
-32 TESLSQS
+32 TESLSQPK
-39 EMAPTL
+39 MAPTL
-45 INISFTL
+45 DNVSFTL

-75 NASLLPFS
+75 NASLFPFS
-83 GEVLVDGSST
+83 GEVLVDGTST
-93 AEVPSTQI
+93 TRVPSPQI
-101 SSQVGMVRQD
+101 SSHVGMVRQD
-111 STAQLVCA
+111 PTAQLVCA

-133 LPQEEIVS
+133 LPKEEIVS

-152 ADLANAQTH
+152 ADLASAQTH

-193 DTRFRNHLSKL
+193 DTRFRNHLSNL
-204 VNNLV
+204 VNTLV

-246 EFLSDADISARAG
+246 EFLSDADIIARAG
-259 FDDALTGTAHLA
+259 FDDALTGTAHVA
-271 AQAGYQFD
+271 TQAGYNFD
-279 EPLSALEFVAFLVQN
+279 MPLNASEFVAFLVQN

-320 IQALG
+320 MQALG

-330 AICGVSHAFD
+330 AMCGVSHAFD

-351 TGELTVLVGASGSG
+351 TGELIVLVGASGSG

-371 IAAGL
+371 IAVGL

-404 DQLFAQTVAE
+404 EQLFAQTVAE

-427 DDVEALVAYAA
+427 DDVEVLVAYAA

-447 LDASP
+447 LGASP
-452 LMLSGGQARRAAL
+452 LTLSGGQARRAAL

-487 RARSQVLHLARE
+487 KARSQVLHLARE
-499 LANEGKAVFAITHD
+499 LANEGKAVLAITHD

-529 GRVVADVDVQEA
+529 GHVVADVDVQEA

-563 ELLEACCV
+563 ELLEACYV

>member
-1 MIEFKSVSF
+1 MIEFKNVSF
-10 AYGSST
+10 VYGASS
-16 ATQSMS
+16 ATQSMTDVTS
-22 DSASK
+22 ED
-27 DSTGA
+27 TLGA
-32 TESLSQS
+32 TESQS
-39 EMAPTL
+39 PRTMELTL
-45 INISFTL
+45 DNVSFTL
-52 KPGSR
+52 NPGSR

-62 HNGSGKSTLANLC
+62 QNGSGKSTLANLC
-75 NASLLPFS
+75 NASLFPLS
-83 GEVLVDGSST
+83 GEVLVDGFST

-101 SSQVGMVRQD
+101 SSVVGMVRQD
-111 STAQLVCA
+111 PTAQLVCA
-119 TVFDEVAFGPANLG
+119 TVFDEVAFGPSNLG
-133 LPQEEIVS
+133 LPKEEIVS
-141 RVSQTLELCGI
+141 RVTQTLKLCGI
-152 ADLANAQTH
+152 ADLINAPTH

-173 AAALSLRPC
+173 AAALSLHPR

-204 VNNLV
+204 VNDLV

-222 ESLPGAD
+222 ESLPGAN

-246 EFLSDADISARAG
+246 EFLADAHAIASAG
-259 FDDALTGTAHLA
+259 FDDSLTATAHLA
-271 AQAGYQFD
+271 AQAGFNFD
-279 EPLSALEFVAFLVQN
+279 VAFNTSEFVEFLVQN

-313 RANNYDG
+313 RAAKYDG
-320 IQALG
+320 AQALG
-325 EAHEL
+325 EEHEL
-330 AICGVSHAFD
+330 SVCGVSHAFD
-340 KPVLHDVTLSS
+340 KPVLHDVSLSS
-351 TGELTVLVGASGSG
+351 TGELVVLVGASGSG

-376 IEADA
+376 IEANT

-390 VSPGDVG
+390 VRAGDVG

-404 DQLFAQTVAE
+404 EQLFANSVAE

-447 LDASP
+447 LGASP
-452 LMLSGGQARRAAL
+452 LTLSGGQARRAAL
-465 AGTLACATYAV
+465 AGTLACATYAM

-487 RARSQVLHLARE
+487 KARSQVLHLGRE
-499 LANEGKAVFAITHD
+499 LANEGKAVLAITHD

-519 FADRVVFLEK
+519 FADRVVFLQK
-529 GRVVADVDVQEA
+529 GRVVADVNVQEA
-541 QTTPELY
+541 QTNPEVY
-548 EAAQLDC
+548 KAAQLDC

-563 ELLEACCV
+563 ELLEACHV

>member
-1 MIEFKSVSF
+1 MIEFKNVSF

-16 ATQSMS
+16 ATQSMT
-22 DSASK
+22 DPASK
-27 DSTGA
+27 DFMGA

-39 EMAPTL
+39 KMAPTL
-45 INISFTL
+45 DNVSFTL

-75 NASLLPFS
+75 NASLFPLS
-83 GEVLVDGSST
+83 GEVLVDGNSV
-93 AEVPSTQI
+93 AVVPSTQI
-101 SSQVGMVRQD
+101 SSVVGMVRQD
-111 STAQLVCA
+111 PTAQLVCA

-133 LPQEEIVS
+133 LPKEEIVS
-141 RVSQTLELCGI
+141 RVTQTLELCGI
-152 ADLANAQTH
+152 ADLIDAPTH

-173 AAALSLRPC
+173 AAALSVRPR

-193 DTRFRNHLSKL
+193 DTRFRNHLSNL
-204 VNNLV
+204 VNTLV
-209 ANGMGVLEISHSF
+209 TNGMGVLEISHSF

-229 QVLVLEKG
+229 QVLVLKKG
-237 QLVWTGTPT
+237 QLVWSGTPT
-246 EFLSDADISARAG
+246 EFLLDANAIANAG
-259 FDDALTGTAHLA
+259 FDDALTATAQIA
-271 AQAGYQFD
+271 AQAGYKFD
-279 EPLSALEFVAFLVQN
+279 VPFNASEFVAFLVQN
-294 NLAFDALDTLVYQR
+294 NLAFDALDELVYKR

-325 EAHEL
+325 EEHEL
-330 AICGVSHAFD
+330 AVCGVSHAFD
-340 KPVLHDVTLSS
+340 KPVLHDVTISS
-351 TGELTVLVGASGSG
+351 TGELVVMVGASGSG

-376 IEADA
+376 IEADT

-390 VSPGDVG
+390 VRPGDVG

-404 DQLFAQTVAE
+404 DQLFAQSVAE

-427 DDVEALVAYAA
+427 DDVEALVVYAA
-438 ERVGLDQQV
+438 ARVGLDQQV
-447 LDASP
+447 MDASP
-452 LMLSGGQARRAAL
+452 LTLSGGQARRAAL

-487 RARSQVLHLARE
+487 EARSQVLHLARE
-499 LANEGKAVFAITHD
+499 LANEGKAVLAITHD

-529 GRVVADVDVQEA
+529 GCVVADVNVQEA
-541 QTTPELY
+541 QTIPEIY

-563 ELLEACCV
+563 ELLEACYV

>member
-1 MIEFKSVSF
+1 MIEFKNVSF

-16 ATQSMS
+16 ATQSMT
-22 DSASK
+22 DPASK
-27 DSTGA
+27 DSMGA
-32 TESLSQS
+32 IESLSQPK
-39 EMAPTL
+39 MAPTL
-45 INISFTL
+45 DNVSFNL

-75 NASLLPFS
+75 NASLFPFS
-83 GEVLVDGSST
+83 GEVLVDGTST
-93 AEVPSTQI
+93 AGVPSTQI
-101 SSQVGMVRQD
+101 SSHVGMVRQD
-111 STAQLVCA
+111 PTAQLVCA

-133 LPQEEIVS
+133 LPKEEIVS

-152 ADLANAQTH
+152 DDLANAQTH

-237 QLVWTGTPT
+237 QLIWTGTPT

-279 EPLSALEFVAFLVQN
+279 EPLNASEFVAFLVQN

-308 ALEVV
+308 ALKVV

-330 AICGVSHAFD
+330 AVCGVSHAFD
-340 KPVLHDVTLSS
+340 KPVLHDITLSS

-376 IEADA
+376 IEADT

-390 VSPGDVG
+390 VCAGDVG

-404 DQLFAQTVAE
+404 DQLFAQSVAE

-420 TNKGFSP
+420 NNKGFSP

-447 LDASP
+447 LGASP
-452 LMLSGGQARRAAL
+452 LTLSGGQARRAAL

-487 RARSQVLHLARE
+487 KARSQVLHLSRE
-499 LANEGKAVFAITHD
+499 LANEGKAVLAITHD

-529 GRVVADVDVQEA
+529 GRVVASVDVQEA

-563 ELLEACCV
+563 ELLEACYV

>member
-1 MIEFKSVSF
+1 MIEFKNVSF
-10 AYGSST
+10 AYGT
-16 ATQSMS
+16 LAAAQSMT
-22 DSASK
+22 DSASE
-27 DSTGA
+27 DAIGV
-32 TESLSQS
+32 TESQS
-39 EMAPTL
+39 LHAMSLTL
-45 INISFTL
+45 DNASFIL

-75 NASLLPFS
+75 NASLFPLS

-93 AEVPSTQI
+93 VEVPSTQI
-101 SSQVGMVRQD
+101 SSVVGMVRQD
-111 STAQLVCA
+111 PTAQLVCA

-133 LPQEEIVS
+133 LPKEEIVS
-141 RVSQTLELCGI
+141 RVTQTLELCGI
-152 ADLANAQTH
+152 ADLIDAPTH

-173 AAALSLRPC
+173 AAALSLRPR

-204 VNNLV
+204 VNTLV
-209 ANGMGVLEISHSF
+209 TNGMGVLEISHSF

-246 EFLSDADISARAG
+246 EFLSDADIIARAG
-259 FDDALTGTAHLA
+259 FDDALTGTAHVA
-271 AQAGYQFD
+271 TQAGYNFD
-279 EPLSALEFVAFLVQN
+279 MPLNASEFVAFLVQN

-320 IQALG
+320 MQALG

-330 AICGVSHAFD
+330 AMCGVSHAFD

-351 TGELTVLVGASGSG
+351 TGELIVLVGASGSG

-371 IAAGL
+371 IAVGL

-404 DQLFAQTVAE
+404 EQLFAQTVAE

-427 DDVEALVAYAA
+427 DDVEVLVAYAA

-447 LDASP
+447 LGASP
-452 LMLSGGQARRAAL
+452 LTLSGGQARRAAL

-487 RARSQVLHLARE
+487 KARSQVLHLARE
-499 LANEGKAVFAITHD
+499 LANEGKAVLAITHD

-541 QTTPELY
+541 QTTPKLY
-548 EAAQLDC
+548 EDAQLDC

-563 ELLEACCV
+563 ELLEACYV

>member
-1 MIEFKSVSF
+1 MIEFKNVSF
-10 AYGSST
+10 AYGALA
-16 ATQSMS
+16 ATQSMT
-22 DSASK
+22 DSSSEDAI
-27 DSTGA
+27 GA
-32 TESLSQS
+32 TESQS
-39 EMAPTL
+39 PHPMALTL
-45 INISFTL
+45 DNVSFTL

-75 NASLLPFS
+75 NASLFPLS
-83 GEVLVDGSST
+83 GEVLVDGNSVT
-93 AEVPSTQI
+93 VVPSTQI
-101 SSQVGMVRQD
+101 SSVVGMVRQD
-111 STAQLVCA
+111 PTAQLVCA

-133 LPQEEIVS
+133 LPKEEIVS
-141 RVSQTLELCGI
+141 RVTQTLELCGI

-209 ANGMGVLEISHSF
+209 ANGVGVLEISHSF

-246 EFLSDADISARAG
+246 EFLSDADIIARAG
-259 FDDALTGTAHLA
+259 FDDALTGTAHVA
-271 AQAGYQFD
+271 AQAGYNFD
-279 EPLSALEFVAFLVQN
+279 MPLNASEFVAFLVQN

-340 KPVLHDVTLSS
+340 KPVLHDVTISS
-351 TGELTVLVGASGSG
+351 TGELVVLVGASGSG

-376 IEADA
+376 IEADT

-390 VSPGDVG
+390 VRPGDVG

-447 LDASP
+447 LGASP
-452 LMLSGGQARRAAL
+452 LTLSGGQARRAAL

-487 RARSQVLHLARE
+487 KARSQVLHLARE
-499 LANEGKAVFAITHD
+499 LANEGKAVLAITHD

-529 GRVVADVDVQEA
+529 GCVVADVNVQEA
-541 QTTPELY
+541 QTTPEIY

-563 ELLEACCV
+563 ELLEACYV